1 MEVGD
6 KITFAF
12 GKAVKEGIIYKLFS
26 KTLYIQADFKN
37 HKGKIIRRK
46 LTQLER
52 AKEKKK
58 T

>member
-1 MEVGD
+1 MQVGD
-6 KITFAF
+6 KITFPF
-12 GKAVKEGIIYKLFS
+12 GKATMEGILCKMFS

-52 AKEKKK
+52 AKDKKK
-58 T
+58 K